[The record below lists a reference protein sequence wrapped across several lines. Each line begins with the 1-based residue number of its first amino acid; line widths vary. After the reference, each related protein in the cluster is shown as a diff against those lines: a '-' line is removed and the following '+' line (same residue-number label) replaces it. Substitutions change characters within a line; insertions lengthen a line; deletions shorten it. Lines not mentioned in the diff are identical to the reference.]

1 MYLAHELMND
11 YLLYKIYL
19 SMLLNDK
26 QASLMNSVGEG
37 SPTQSLTWLRSCLFW
52 ISQAMGCVAF
62 S

>member
-1 MYLAHELMND
+1 
-11 YLLYKIYL
+11 
-19 SMLLNDK
+19 MLLNDK

-62 S
+62 SWDLFSLHMNQP